1 MTKIGEGGPASQPT
15 EQTYRTELQGNIAKF
30 DQALSGYA
38 AATPEEKAHFDEVL
52 KNQMALINANVKE
65 LKISGAQKQGE
76 VVSGDYEKF
85 SKDPSEENLT
95 ALQQDMSTLKEYGML
110 P

>member
-1 MTKIGEGGPASQPT
+1 MTKIGEGGQVPQPT

-30 DQALSGYA
+30 DQALSSYT
-38 AATPEEKAHFDEVL
+38 AATPEEKAHFDEIM
-52 KNQMALINANVKE
+52 KQQMALIKANVRE
-65 LKISGAQKQGE
+65 LNTSGAQKQGE

-85 SKDPSEENLT
+85 SQEPSEANLT
-95 ALQQDMSTLKEYGML
+95 ALQQDMSTLKEYGLL